1 MRRSGI
7 SLLVLAAAFAAAL
20 VLVPNVLLML
30 FAGVLLAVFLRTGG
44 GWIAARTGLGG
55 AWGVG
60 IFMLAIVLAF
70 TAFGLLVAP
79 RVVEEIHALVD
90 RLPELIEEMRAR
102 IEEFPL
108 GERLVRGIRP
118 AILGEGGG
126 LPTGALGSVFGIAGN
141 MVVILF
147 VGIYGAIDP
156 GRYRRP
162 LLALVA
168 PSLRPRGEEVI
179 DDAAATL
186 RHWLFA
192 QISAM
197 TAVGVL
203 TSLGLWLLGIPLA
216 FALGTIAGLLA
227 FIPNLGPV
235 LALLPGLML
244 GMAEGGNTVWWVLA
258 VYIGVQFL
266 ESYFITPLL
275 QQETVELPPGFILG
289 MQLLFA
295 TLFGLL
301 GLALATPAAALLLSL
316 TRTLYVHD
324 TLEAEPADPRVQ
336 PAIPRSSS
344 GY

>member
-44 GWIAARTGLGG
+44 GWIAARTGLSG

-70 TAFGLLVAP
+70 TAFGLVVAP

-102 IEEFPL
+102 IVELPM

-147 VGIYGAIDP
+147 VGI
-156 GRYRRP
+156 
-162 LLALVA
+162 
-168 PSLRPRGEEVI
+168 
-179 DDAAATL
+179 
-186 RHWLFA
+186 
-192 QISAM
+192 
-197 TAVGVL
+197 
-203 TSLGLWLLGIPLA
+203 
-216 FALGTIAGLLA
+216 
-227 FIPNLGPV
+227 
-235 LALLPGLML
+235 
-244 GMAEGGNTVWWVLA
+244 
-258 VYIGVQFL
+258 
-266 ESYFITPLL
+266 
-275 QQETVELPPGFILG
+275 
-289 MQLLFA
+289 
-295 TLFGLL
+295 
-301 GLALATPAAALLLSL
+301 
-316 TRTLYVHD
+316 
-324 TLEAEPADPRVQ
+324 
-336 PAIPRSSS
+336 
-344 GY
+344 